1 MDTLI
6 ISHATARLFYRAGPT
21 AHMFPHAPR
30 HGATLPD
37 HAPTYASI
45 SRAQR
50 ALVAHG
56 MDPASVFP
64 LDVLVLS
71 QASKRRLSRIRC
83 YRWDKPLPP
92 RSLFDLGEGI
102 YVVGPELCA
111 LQAASTMEELELI
124 EYLFELCARYTPTAD
139 GKDYIPLVR
148 PLTTGKTIESLL
160 RALPRTVG
168 KARALD
174 ALRFAR
180 DRSRSPMETALTMTL
195 TCPVRLGGLGLRDV
209 KMDHRVA
216 VTGDARSLTRRSS
229 LYFDTF
235 VERGNQNIEYQSE
248 YHLQPQQAAT
258 DNERRHALRAMGYTM
273 VEVSKQ
279 QFFDEMAF
287 RRVLMAILLNAGIP
301 ASRYP
306 DGFWEKQDGLRRF
319 VLRRWLDEVPAQDG
333 PKPSPED
340 GSSDATA
347 GTSPGGGRRH
357 DPRNGGGSG
366 FQCGFENMHGDRAV
380 NTPV

>member
-6 ISHATARLFYRAGPT
+6 ISHATARLFYRACPT
-21 AHMFPHAPR
+21 AHMFPRAPR

-92 RSLFDLGEGI
+92 RSLFELGEGI

-148 PLTTGKTIESLL
+148 TLTTGKTIESLL

-340 GSSDATA
+340 GSSDATS
-347 GTSPGGGRRH
+347 GTSPGGAAGTTPETAAGAVSKTCTATGR
-357 DPRNGGGSG
+357 
-366 FQCGFENMHGDRAV
+366 
-380 NTPV
+380 

>member
-6 ISHATARLFYRAGPT
+6 ISHATARLFYRACPT
-21 AHMFPHAPR
+21 AHMFPRAPR
-30 HGATLPD
+30 HGAVLPD

-340 GSSDATA
+340 ESSDATA
-347 GTSPGGGRRH
+347 GTSPGGAAGTTPETAAGAVSSAVSKTCTVIGR
-357 DPRNGGGSG
+357 
-366 FQCGFENMHGDRAV
+366 
-380 NTPV
+380 

>member
-6 ISHATARLFYRAGPT
+6 ISHATARLFYRACPT
-21 AHMFPHAPR
+21 AHMFPRAPR
-30 HGATLPD
+30 HGAALPD

-71 QASKRRLSRIRC
+71 QASKRWLSRIRC

-124 EYLFELCARYTPTAD
+124 EYLFELCARYAPTAD

-195 TCPVRLGGLGLRDV
+195 TCPVRLGGLGLCDV

-248 YHLQPQQAAT
+248 YHLQPQQAAA

-340 GSSDATA
+340 GSSDAAA
-347 GTSPGGGRRH
+347 GTSPGGAADTTPETAAGTVSSAVAKTCTATGR
-357 DPRNGGGSG
+357 
-366 FQCGFENMHGDRAV
+366 
-380 NTPV
+380 

>member
-6 ISHATARLFYRAGPT
+6 ISHATARLFYRACPT
-21 AHMFPHAPR
+21 AHMFPRAPR

-340 GSSDATA
+340 GSSDATS
-347 GTSPGGGRRH
+347 GTSPGGAAGTTPETAAGAVSSAVSKTCTAIGR
-357 DPRNGGGSG
+357 
-366 FQCGFENMHGDRAV
+366 
-380 NTPV
+380 

>member
-6 ISHATARLFYRAGPT
+6 ISHATARLFYRACPT
-21 AHMFPHAPR
+21 AHMFPRAPR
-30 HGATLPD
+30 HGAVLPD

-148 PLTTGKTIESLL
+148 PLTTGKTIESFL

-209 KMDHRVA
+209 KMDLRVA

-347 GTSPGGGRRH
+347 GTSPGGAAGTTPETAAEAVSSAVSKTCTATGR
-357 DPRNGGGSG
+357 
-366 FQCGFENMHGDRAV
+366 
-380 NTPV
+380 

>member
-6 ISHATARLFYRAGPT
+6 ISHATARLFYRACPT
-21 AHMFPHAPR
+21 AHMFPRAPR
-30 HGATLPD
+30 HGAALPD

-56 MDPASVFP
+56 MDPASIFP

-92 RSLFDLGEGI
+92 RSLFDLGEGV

-124 EYLFELCARYTPTAD
+124 EYLFELCARYAPTAD

-248 YHLQPQQAAT
+248 YHLQPQQAAA

-340 GSSDATA
+340 GFSDATA
-347 GTSPGGGRRH
+347 GTSPGGAAGTTPETAAGAVSSAVAKTCTATGR
-357 DPRNGGGSG
+357 
-366 FQCGFENMHGDRAV
+366 
-380 NTPV
+380 

>member
-6 ISHATARLFYRAGPT
+6 ISHATARLLYRACPT
-21 AHMFPHAPR
+21 AHMFPRAPR
-30 HGATLPD
+30 HGAALPD

-83 YRWDKPLPP
+83 HRWDKPLPP

-347 GTSPGGGRRH
+347 GASPGGAAGTTPETAAGAVSSAVSKTCTATGR
-357 DPRNGGGSG
+357 
-366 FQCGFENMHGDRAV
+366 
-380 NTPV
+380 

>member
-6 ISHATARLFYRAGPT
+6 ISHATARLFYRACPT
-21 AHMFPHAPR
+21 AHMFPRAPQ
-30 HGATLPD
+30 HGAALPD

-92 RSLFDLGEGI
+92 RSLFDLGEDI

-333 PKPSPED
+333 PEPSPED

-347 GTSPGGGRRH
+347 GTSPSGAAGTTPETAAGAVSSAVAKTCTATGR
-357 DPRNGGGSG
+357 
-366 FQCGFENMHGDRAV
+366 
-380 NTPV
+380 

>member
-1 MDTLI
+1 MHHRDMDTLI
-6 ISHATARLFYRAGPT
+6 ISHATARLFYRACPT
-21 AHMFPHAPR
+21 AHMFPRAPR
-30 HGATLPD
+30 HGAVLPD

-148 PLTTGKTIESLL
+148 PLTTGKTIESFL

-301 ASRYP
+301 ASRYR

-347 GTSPGGGRRH
+347 GTSPGGAAGTTPETAAEAVSSAVSKTCTATGR
-357 DPRNGGGSG
+357 
-366 FQCGFENMHGDRAV
+366 
-380 NTPV
+380 

>member
-1 MDTLI
+1 MHHRDMDTLI
-6 ISHATARLFYRAGPT
+6 ISHATARLFYRACPT
-21 AHMFPHAPR
+21 AHMFPRAPR

-279 QFFDEMAF
+279 QFFDQMAF

-340 GSSDATA
+340 GSSDATS
-347 GTSPGGGRRH
+347 GTSPGGAACTTPETAAGAVSSAVSKTCTAIGR
-357 DPRNGGGSG
+357 
-366 FQCGFENMHGDRAV
+366 
-380 NTPV
+380 

>member
-6 ISHATARLFYRAGPT
+6 ISHATARRFYRACPT
-21 AHMFPHAPR
+21 AHMFPRAPR

-50 ALVAHG
+50 ALVTHG

-124 EYLFELCARYTPTAD
+124 EYLFELCARYAPTAD

-248 YHLQPQQAAT
+248 YHLHPQQAAT

-340 GSSDATA
+340 GSSDATS
-347 GTSPGGGRRH
+347 GTSPGGAAGTTPETAAGAVSSAVSKTCTAIGR
-357 DPRNGGGSG
+357 
-366 FQCGFENMHGDRAV
+366 
-380 NTPV
+380 

>member
-1 MDTLI
+1 MHHRAMDTLI
-6 ISHATARLFYRAGPT
+6 ISHATARRFYRACPT
-21 AHMFPHAPR
+21 AHMLPRAPR
-30 HGATLPD
+30 HGVALPD
-37 HAPTYASI
+37 HAPSHASI

-83 YRWDKPLPP
+83 YRWDRPLPP
-92 RSLFDLGEGI
+92 KSLVDLGGGI

-139 GKDYIPLVR
+139 ERDYIPLVR
-148 PLTTGKTIESLL
+148 PLTTGKKIADLL
-160 RALPRTVG
+160 RALPRTLG

-195 TCPVRLGGLGLRDV
+195 TCPVRLGGLGLNDV
-209 KMDHRVA
+209 KMDHRVP

-279 QFFDEMAF
+279 QFFDEIAF

-301 ASRYP
+301 VSRYP

-319 VLRRWLDEVPAQDG
+319 VLRRWLDEKSAQDES
-333 PKPSPED
+333 KPSPDDEA
-340 GSSDATA
+340 SDATA
-347 GTSPGGGRRH
+347 DSSPSAGAGTTPEAAAGAVSGAAAKPCTATGR
-357 DPRNGGGSG
+357 
-366 FQCGFENMHGDRAV
+366 
-380 NTPV
+380 

>member
-6 ISHATARLFYRAGPT
+6 ISHATARLFYRACPT
-21 AHMFPHAPR
+21 AHMFPRAPR

-92 RSLFDLGEGI
+92 RSLFELGEGI

-340 GSSDATA
+340 GSSDATS
-347 GTSPGGGRRH
+347 GTSPGGAAGTTPETAAGAVSSAVSKTCTAIGR
-357 DPRNGGGSG
+357 
-366 FQCGFENMHGDRAV
+366 
-380 NTPV
+380 

>member
-6 ISHATARLFYRAGPT
+6 ISHATARLFYRACPT
-21 AHMFPHAPR
+21 AHMFPRAPR

-83 YRWDKPLPP
+83 YRWDKTLSP

-347 GTSPGGGRRH
+347 GASPGGAAGTTPETAAGAVSSAVSKTCTATGR
-357 DPRNGGGSG
+357 
-366 FQCGFENMHGDRAV
+366 
-380 NTPV
+380 

>member
-6 ISHATARLFYRAGPT
+6 ISHATARLFYRACPT
-21 AHMFPHAPR
+21 AHMFPRAPR

-111 LQAASTMEELELI
+111 LQAASTMGELELI

-279 QFFDEMAF
+279 QFFDEVAF

-340 GSSDATA
+340 GSSDATS
-347 GTSPGGGRRH
+347 GTSPGGAAGTTPETAAGAVSSAVSKTCTAIGR
-357 DPRNGGGSG
+357 
-366 FQCGFENMHGDRAV
+366 
-380 NTPV
+380 

>member
-6 ISHATARLFYRAGPT
+6 ISHATARLFYRACPT
-21 AHMFPHAPR
+21 AHMFPRAPR
-30 HGATLPD
+30 HGAALPD

-340 GSSDATA
+340 GSSDATS
-347 GTSPGGGRRH
+347 GTSPGGAAGTTPETAAGAVSKTCTATGR
-357 DPRNGGGSG
+357 
-366 FQCGFENMHGDRAV
+366 
-380 NTPV
+380 

>member
-6 ISHATARLFYRAGPT
+6 ISHATARLFYRACPT
-21 AHMFPHAPR
+21 AHMFPRAPR
-30 HGATLPD
+30 HGAALPD
-37 HAPTYASI
+37 HTPTYASI

-56 MDPASVFP
+56 MDPASAFP

-279 QFFDEMAF
+279 QFFDEVAF

-319 VLRRWLDEVPAQDG
+319 VLRCWLDEVPAQDG

-340 GSSDATA
+340 GSSDATS
-347 GTSPGGGRRH
+347 GTSPGGAAGTTPETAAGAVSSAVSKTCTAIGR
-357 DPRNGGGSG
+357 
-366 FQCGFENMHGDRAV
+366 
-380 NTPV
+380 